1 MDSKVPLDDFQR
13 ENGLLVEMD
22 SVVRAL
28 QDKAI
33 HFAQKKCSQVLQSQ
47 QLPGM
52 LLTEFQLRMFTF
64 REVLP

>member
-1 MDSKVPLDDFQR
+1 MDTKVLREDFQR

-28 QDKAI
+28 KDKAT
-33 HFAQKKCSQVLQSQ
+33 HFAQKICSQVLQSQ

-52 LLTEFQLRMFTF
+52 LLTEFQLRMFIF